1 MNNIIENI
9 GLIQP
14 RYIQSYLNYLGW
26 KQNYVYPNNK
36 AIQYVS
42 SDYNY
47 SATIPIDPTLFDYDR
62 LLLDSLNNI
71 AEYSETQIESIILK
85 LLYPSFDLMKWRVS
99 DSSTHLG
106 TIPFDMLPTLIA
118 SIKDTFASALNDILN
133 PNILHVKLYNKEVSK
148 TLSECQFGQTQFGS
162 YIVNVLCPLGQHQL
176 SFLSDDFSDKPI
188 LRKANEKILSSISR
202 IHNDLKKG
210 NKNKID
216 EELEQHIYSVNFLK
230 ALTNIYQQSKDT
242 DLNIIADWCKDLP
255 VPDNIPNCVTIEHK
269 YTEDIGIIVE
279 KHSLPEISEELKS
292 FYGKIASIESEP
304 EVDNR
309 KLVKVKIATIG
320 ENNKEISL
328 YANLDYEEYFKH
340 VEDAFSKGLN
350 IKISGRY
357 IYNSKKKQVED
368 PIMTVLD

>member
-36 AIQYVS
+36 AIQYIS

-85 LLYPSFDLMKWRVS
+85 LLYPSFDLMKWRVA
-99 DSSTHLG
+99 DSSTRLG
-106 TIPFDMLPTLIA
+106 TIPFDMLPALIT

-133 PNILHVKLYNKEVSK
+133 PNIIHAKLYNKEVSK

-176 SFLSDDFSDKPI
+176 SFLSDDFTDKPI

-255 VPDNIPNCVTIEHK
+255 VPNNIPNCVTIQHK
-269 YTEDIGIIVE
+269 YTEDIGVIVE
-279 KHSLPEISEELKS
+279 KHSLPEIFEELKS

-320 ENNKEISL
+320 ENNKEMSL

-357 IYNSKKKQVED
+357 ISNNKKKQVEN